1 MVAQGGG
8 CIPSCGAY
16 RVVGS
21 GISAEEIPPGAL
33 KIPTQQ
39 TVAGIGGM
47 RLCFAWSSEI
57 AAT

>member
-1 MVAQGGG
+1 MLAQGGR
-8 CIPSCGAY
+8 CIPSFGAY
-16 RVVGS
+16 RVVDP

-47 RLCFAWSSEI
+47 RLCFGWSSEI